1 MLPGRNPKIKEKAN
15 LRQSK
20 IGCGKPF
27 TFQTTPVN
35 CFEIG
40 VDGRQCDGPTRV
52 QERDGQDNPGTV
64 IGTTNFGKENNQQQA
79 QTDLASTSNL

>member
-1 MLPGRNPKIKEKAN
+1 MLPGRKPKIIEKAN
-15 LRQSK
+15 LIQSK
-20 IGCGKPF
+20 IGRGKPF
-27 TFQTTPVN
+27 TFQTKPVH

-64 IGTTNFGKENNQQQA
+64 IGTANSRKENNQ
-79 QTDLASTSNL
+79 